1 MKNKT
6 LYISDLDGTLLNS
19 DKEISKYT
27 MDIINACIEK
37 GMYFSIATAR
47 TAASSVK
54 ILSGLNINI
63 PVILMNGVV
72 IYDIQQHK
80 YIKTEEISE
89 QTANAILYIL
99 NKHDISGFMY
109 AISNDKL
116 ITYYENL
123 HTEALRD
130 FYDERVM
137 KYYKSFEQVD
147 SFLNKTKS
155 SSIIYFS
162 LIDEYERLSMVLKDL
177 KDQPDIDMV
186 LYKDIYTENLWYL
199 EVYSINASK
208 YNAVR
213 YIREYYNFDKIIGFG
228 DNLNDIPLFKACD
241 ECYAVSNAVY
251 ELKEKATGMI
261 ADHNSDGVARFI
273 VEREAYC
280 KDVKKRS

>member
-54 ILSGLNINI
+54 ILLGLNINI

-72 IYDIQQHK
+72 IYDIQHHK

-123 HTEALRD
+123 YTEALRD
-130 FYDERVM
+130 FYDERVI

-147 SFLNKTKS
+147 SFSNKTKS
-155 SSIIYFS
+155 SRILYFA

-177 KDQPDIDMV
+177 KNQPDIDMV
-186 LYKDIYTENLWYL
+186 LYKDIYAENLWYL

-261 ADHNSDGVARFI
+261 ADNNSDGVARFI
-273 VEREAYC
+273 VERVE
-280 KDVKKRS
+280 

>member
-72 IYDIQQHK
+72 IYDIHQHK

-89 QTANAILYIL
+89 QMADVILYIL
-99 NKHDISGFMY
+99 NEHDISGFMY

-123 HTEALRD
+123 YTEALRD
-130 FYDERVM
+130 FYDERVI

-147 SFLNKTKS
+147 SFSNKTKS
-155 SSIIYFS
+155 SRILYFA
-162 LIDEYERLSMVLKDL
+162 LIDKYERLSMVLKDL
-177 KDQPDIDMV
+177 KNQPDIDMV

-199 EVYSINASK
+199 EIYSINASK

-273 VEREAYC
+273 VER
-280 KDVKKRS
+280 V

>member
-80 YIKTEEISE
+80 YIKTEKISE

-99 NKHDISGFMY
+99 NEHDISGFMY

-147 SFLNKTKS
+147 SFSNKTKC

-261 ADHNSDGVARFI
+261 ADHNADGVARFI

>member
-80 YIKTEEISE
+80 YIKTEKISE

-99 NKHDISGFMY
+99 NEHDISGFMY

-251 ELKEKATGMI
+251 ELKEKATGII

>member
-80 YIKTEEISE
+80 YIKTEKISE

-147 SFLNKTKS
+147 SFLNKTKR

>member
-54 ILSGLNINI
+54 ILLGLNINI

-72 IYDIQQHK
+72 IYDIQHHK

-123 HTEALRD
+123 YTEALRD
-130 FYDERVM
+130 FYDERVI

-147 SFLNKTKS
+147 SFSNKTKS
-155 SSIIYFS
+155 SRILYFA

-177 KDQPDIDMV
+177 KNQPDIDIV
-186 LYKDIYTENLWYL
+186 LYKDIYAENLWYL

-261 ADHNSDGVARFI
+261 ADNNSDGVARFI
-273 VEREAYC
+273 VERVE
-280 KDVKKRS
+280 